1 MPSKSSGRLT
11 ALTAPRLSHGRAV
24 VLLCRLAVGLS
35 LPALAGTA
43 FAGSVRGR
51 IAGQEKLIPDVYVE
65 ASKSDAHRWT
75 WREPSPTV
83 KAEFHV
89 LSGNPSRDLC
99 IAAIAGANA
108 NPHDPVLVRVTG
120 GHTIPTT
127 IVVSPGTRLSFE
139 NRDPFPHRLYQATPA
154 NSGWKADVLDS
165 ARRREWTAP
174 PGAGRFEFRDE
185 LFPSVRTFVVVDPQ
199 VVDIAY
205 PGHDGGFVMN
215 LANGDYTLK
224 AYFNGKQVG
233 RPVSV
238 SITKDKPQ
246 DLKEPLNV
254 GETADGKPL

>member
-1 MPSKSSGRLT
+1 MSDRLPV
-11 ALTAPRLSHGRAV
+11 LPRLR
-24 VLLCRLAVGLS
+24 RLAFALS
-35 LPALAGTA
+35 LSAFASTALAGQ
-43 FAGSVRGR
+43 VRGR
-51 IAGQEKLIPDVYVE
+51 ITGQEKLVPDVYVE

-83 KAEFHV
+83 RAEFHV

-99 IAAIAGANA
+99 IAALSTANA
-108 NPHDPVLVRVTG
+108 NPHDPVLVRITG

-127 IVVSPGTRLSFE
+127 IVVSPGTRISFE
-139 NRDPFPHRLYQATPA
+139 NRDPFPHRLYQFSPA
-154 NSGWKADVLDS
+154 NPGWKAEVLDS

-174 PGAGRFEFRDE
+174 PGQGRFEFRDE
-185 LFPSVRTFVVVDPQ
+185 LFPSVRTFVVVEPQ

-205 PGHDGGFVMN
+205 PGHDGGFAMN

-233 RPVSV
+233 RPVGI

-246 DLKEPLNV
+246 DLKEPVNV
-254 GETADGKPL
+254 GETPDGKPL